1 MLLMRLEHL
10 VPALASTDQGYRAV
24 IFDMDG
30 VVTDTAGVHARAW
43 KALFDEILPA
53 LSPTV
58 QELFDADTDYRA
70 YLDGR
75 PRRDGVRTFLAARG
89 LSVPEGGPG
98 DGAQMLTVHGL
109 AARKQELFAAE
120 LTRQGVRAFPDALVV
135 LRALVSRGVPT
146 ALVTSSRNSASVLE
160 AARVGHLFTVRVD
173 GTDAHRL
180 GMPGKPDPAVF
191 LEAARRLEVA
201 PAEAVVIEDSTAG
214 VTAAAAGGFGQ
225 VVGVDRTG
233 NAHELTAAGAHLV
246 VEDLRRVPLVPL
258 AEDGLQ
264 MEHRGPWC
272 GGAVTAAADGWRLV
286 YDRFDPVQEGTREAL
301 CTLGNGYWATR
312 GAVPG
317 STADGTHYP
326 GTYFAGV
333 YNRRTTDL
341 AGHQVETEH
350 LVNAPDWTYLSVRP
364 AQGTLLHPG
373 CPEMIAHHQVLDL
386 RHGVLTRTNRYRD
399 ATGHT
404 TRVTSRQLHS
414 LARPYVA
421 ALEVTVEAEDWSG
434 ELIVESTVNSA
445 VSNRNVIADRELA
458 NEHWGPVES
467 RELDAETVLCQA
479 TTTQSGITVAT
490 AARTRVFPCS
500 AQTGRR
506 LATRHGHGHGHEIT
520 LMLRPGQPVTLEKT
534 AVVATSRDRAL
545 STPALDVG
553 SKIDEAPRFA
563 LLLAE
568 QGTAWAELWDRF
580 GIDLEAGAAQEL
592 ALNLHLFHVL
602 QTVAAT
608 GPDLDAG
615 LPARGLHGEGYRG
628 HIFWDELFVY
638 PMLTLRRPELTRSF
652 LLYRYRRLGAARAAA
667 RQAGLEGAL
676 FPWQSGSDGREETP
690 TALFNVR
697 NGQWMPDNSH
707 RQRHVGL
714 AVAYSVWQYYQATDD
729 IGFLTDYGAE
739 MIIEVARLVSSL
751 AVHDPVEDRFD
762 ITGVMGPDEYH
773 DGYPDAPGQGVRNNT
788 YTNVLAAWVLAR
800 AGEIV
805 DLLAGHDCDPLWRQ
819 LHLQHQEI
827 DRWNQISRRVRIPW
841 HADGVISQFE
851 GYEDLEEFDWA
862 AYRARYGNIGRL
874 DLILQAE
881 GDSTNR
887 YKLSKQAD
895 VLMLFYL
902 FSAEELRNLL
912 ARLGY
917 TLPPELIPRTIRYY
931 LARTSH
937 GSTLSR
943 LAHGWVLART
953 DRARSWALFE
963 QALQADLADTQGGT
977 TREGVHLGAMAGTAD
992 MVMRCYGGV
1001 EIREEALWL
1010 HPVLPDGLG
1019 AASFQLRYRGQPI
1032 SISLSR
1038 HTMAMRLHPCSAA
1051 PIRVCAEGL
1060 ERTLRPGQV
1069 WEVPLTPA
1077 SSPAQPGGSSGCTTS
1092 TVGSRDDD

>member
-1 MLLMRLEHL
+1 MRLEHL
-10 VPALASTDQGYRAV
+10 VPAPARTGEGYRAV

-43 KALFDEILPA
+43 KALFDEVLPA

-58 QELFDADTDYRA
+58 QEPFDADTDYRA

-75 PRRDGVRTFLAARG
+75 PRRDGVRTFLASRG

-98 DGAQMLTVHGL
+98 DGAQLRTVHGL
-109 AARKQELFAAE
+109 AARKQELFDAE

-135 LRALVSRGVPT
+135 LGALVSRGVPT
-146 ALVTSSRNSASVLE
+146 ALVTSSSNSASVL
-160 AARVGHLFTVRVD
+160 AAAGVGHMFTVRVD

-180 GMPGKPDPAVF
+180 GMPGKPDPAAF
-191 LEAARRLEVA
+191 LEAARRLEVP
-201 PAEAVVIEDSTAG
+201 PAEVVVIEDSTAG
-214 VTAAAAGGFGQ
+214 VAAAAAGGFGQ

-233 NAHELTAAGAHLV
+233 SAPELTAAGAHLV
-246 VEDLRRVPLVPL
+246 VEDLRRVPLVAL

-264 MEHRGPWC
+264 VEHRGSWC
-272 GGAVTAAADGWRLV
+272 GGAVTTATDGWRLV

-317 STADGTHYP
+317 STADETHYP

-341 AGHQVETEH
+341 AGHPFETEH

-364 AQGTLLHPG
+364 TQGALLHPG
-373 CPEMIAHHQVLDL
+373 CPEMITHHQVLDL

-399 ATGHT
+399 ATGRT

-414 LARPYVA
+414 LARPDVA

-434 ELIVESTVNSA
+434 ELIVESTVNNA
-445 VSNRNVIADRELA
+445 VSNRNVIADRGLA
-458 NEHWGPVES
+458 DEHWAPVES
-467 RELDAETVLCQA
+467 RELDTETVLCQA

-490 AARTRVFPCS
+490 AARTRVDPGS

-506 LATRHGHGHGHEIT
+506 LTTGHGHEIT
-520 LMLRPGQPVTLEKT
+520 LMLRPGHPVTLEKT
-534 AVVATSRDRAL
+534 AVVATSRDRAI
-545 STPALDVG
+545 STPALGVS
-553 SKIDEAPRFA
+553 SKIGEAPGFA
-563 LLLAE
+563 LLLVE
-568 QGTAWAELWDRF
+568 QEKALAELWDRF
-580 GIDLEAGAAQEL
+580 GISLEAGAAQER
-592 ALNLHLFHVL
+592 ALNLHIFHVL
-602 QTVAAT
+602 QTVAAA
-608 GPDLDAG
+608 GLDLDAG

-638 PMLTLRRPELTRSF
+638 PVLTLRRPELARSF
-652 LLYRYRRLGAARAAA
+652 LLYRYRRLGAARVAA
-667 RQAGLEGAL
+667 REAGLEGAL
-676 FPWQSGSDGREETP
+676 FPWQSGSEGREETP
-690 TALFNVR
+690 RALFNVR

-714 AVAYSVWQYYQATDD
+714 AVAYSVWQYYQATAD

-739 MIIEVARLVSSL
+739 MIIEVARLFSSL

-800 AGEIV
+800 AGETV
-805 DLLAGHDCDPLWRQ
+805 ELLAGHDCDPLWRR
-819 LHLQHQEI
+819 LHLTHEETAHW
-827 DRWNQISRRVRIPW
+827 DRISRRLRVPW
-841 HADGVISQFE
+841 HADGIISQFE
-851 GYEDLEEFDWA
+851 GYEDLEEFDWE

-902 FSAEELRNLL
+902 FSAEELRNLFF
-912 ARLGY
+912 RLGY
-917 TLPPELIPRTIRYY
+917 ALPPEVLPRTVHYY

-937 GSTLSR
+937 GSTLSQ

-953 DRARSWALFE
+953 DRARSWTLFE
-963 QALQADLADTQGGT
+963 HALRADLDDTQGGT
-977 TREGVHLGAMAGTAD
+977 TREGIHLGAMAGTAD
-992 MVMRCYGGV
+992 MVIRCYAGV
-1001 EIREEALWL
+1001 EIRDEALRL
-1010 HPVLPDGLG
+1010 HPVLPEGLA

-1032 SISLSR
+1032 TVSLTR

-1051 PIRVCAEGL
+1051 PIRVCAEGQ
-1060 ERTLRPGQV
+1060 ERTLRPGQF
-1069 WEVPLTPA
+1069 WKVPLPPAPTPA
-1077 SSPAQPGGSSGCTTS
+1077 PHPSPDGRPASA
-1092 TVGSRDDD
+1092 VGS

>member
-1 MLLMRLEHL
+1 MYLEHL
-10 VPALASTDQGYRAV
+10 LPGPARTDEGYRAV
-24 IFDMDG
+24 VFDMDG
-30 VVTDTAGVHARAW
+30 VLTDTAGMHARGW
-43 KALFDEILPA
+43 KAVFDEVLP
-53 LSPTV
+53 
-58 QELFDADTDYRA
+58 ELGGTGQAPFDAQTDYRA

-75 PRRDGVRTFLAARG
+75 PRPEGVRTFLASRG
-89 LSVPEGGPG
+89 ISVPEGGPG
-98 DGAQMLTVHGL
+98 DGAQLLTVHGL

-120 LTRQGVRAFPDALVV
+120 LTRQGVRAFPDALV
-135 LRALVSRGVPT
+135 LLGALVARGVPT
-146 ALVTSSRNSASVLE
+146 ALVTSSSNSAAVL
-160 AARVGHLFTVRVD
+160 AAAGVGHLFTVRVD
-173 GTDAHRL
+173 GTDAQRL

-191 LEAARRLEVA
+191 LEAARRLEVP
-201 PAEAVVIEDSTAG
+201 PAQAVVIEDSTAG
-214 VTAAAAGGFGQ
+214 VAAATAGGFGQ
-225 VVGVDRTG
+225 VIGVDRTG
-233 NAHELTAAGAHLV
+233 AAHELAAAGAHLV
-246 VEDLRRVPLVPL
+246 VEDLRAVPLVPL
-258 AEDGLQ
+258 SEDAAPV
-264 MEHRGPWC
+264 EHRGSWC
-272 GGAVTAAADGWRLV
+272 GGAVTATTDGWRLV
-286 YDRFDPVQEGTREAL
+286 YDRFDPTQEGTREAL

-326 GTYFAGV
+326 GTYFAGI

-341 AGHQVETEH
+341 AGHPFETEH

-364 AQGTLLHPG
+364 AQGPLLHPG
-373 CPEMIAHHQVLDL
+373 CPEMIAHHQLLDL

-399 ATGHT
+399 ATGRT

-414 LARPYVA
+414 LADPHLA

-434 ELIVESTVNSA
+434 ELIVESAVNAA
-445 VSNRNVIADRELA
+445 VSNRNVIADRQLA
-458 NEHWGPVES
+458 GEHWAPVES
-467 RELDAETVLCQA
+467 RELDAETVLYVA
-479 TTTQSGITVAT
+479 ATTQSGVTVAT
-490 AARTRVFPCS
+490 AARTRVAPGS

-506 LATRHGHGHGHEIT
+506 LVPGHRLGHEIT
-520 LMLRPGQPVTLEKT
+520 LVLRPGQPVTLEKT
-534 AVVATSRDRAL
+534 AAVATSRDRAI
-545 STPALDVG
+545 STPALDVT
-553 SKIDEAPRFA
+553 SKIGETPGFA
-563 LLLAE
+563 LLLGDQE
-568 QGTAWAELWDRF
+568 KAWAELWDRF
-580 GIDLEAGAAQEL
+580 GISLEAGPAQEL
-592 ALNLHLFHVL
+592 ALNLHIFHVL
-602 QTVAAT
+602 QTAAAA
-608 GPDLDAG
+608 GLDLDAG

-628 HIFWDELFVY
+628 HIFWDEIFVY

-652 LLYRYRRLGAARAAA
+652 LRYRHRRLGAARTAA
-667 RQAGLEGAL
+667 REAGLAGAL

-690 TALFNVR
+690 RTLFNVR

-714 AVAYSVWQYYQATDD
+714 AVAYSVWQYYQATAD

-739 MIIEVARLVSSL
+739 LIIEVARLFSSL

-762 ITGVMGPDEYH
+762 ITAVMGPDEYH
-773 DGYPDAPGQGVRNNT
+773 DGYPHAPGQGVRNNT

-800 AGEIV
+800 AGETV
-805 DLLAGHDCDPLWRQ
+805 ELLAGHDCDPLWRR
-819 LHLQHQEI
+819 LHLAHEETARW
-827 DRWNQISRRVRIPW
+827 DRISRRLRVPW
-841 HADGVISQFE
+841 HADGIISQFE
-851 GYEDLEEFDWA
+851 GYEDLEEFDWQ

-902 FSAEELRNLL
+902 FSAEELRGLF

-917 TLPPELIPRTIRYY
+917 ALPPDLIPRTVHYY

-953 DRARSWALFE
+953 DRARSWTLFDHALR
-963 QALQADLADTQGGT
+963 ADLDDTQGGT
-977 TREGVHLGAMAGTAD
+977 TREGIHLGAMAGTAD

-1001 EIREEALWL
+1001 ETRAEALWL
-1010 HPVLPDGLG
+1010 HPVLPEEMA

-1032 SISLSR
+1032 SVSLTR

-1060 ERTLRPGQV
+1060 ERTLSPGQV
-1069 WEVPLTPA
+1069 WKVPLTAVGPPPP
-1077 SSPAQPGGSSGCTTS
+1077 SAQGRAAS
-1092 TVGSRDDD
+1092 TVGS